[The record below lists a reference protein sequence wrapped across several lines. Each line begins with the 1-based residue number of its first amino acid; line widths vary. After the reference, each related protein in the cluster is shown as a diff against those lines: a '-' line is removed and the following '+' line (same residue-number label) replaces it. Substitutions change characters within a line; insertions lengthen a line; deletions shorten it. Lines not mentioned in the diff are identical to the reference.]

1 MRTPALIL
9 ALGASAILT
18 VGCASK
24 EEPATHVITSAE
36 TAINET
42 RPEAEKYAP
51 EQLQAADAALATAK
65 QDYAKEEY
73 QAVIDAAPKL
83 NEQVMT
89 MRDSVVATQTA
100 MAAATHEWEEL
111 SEEVPKMVKAIEVR
125 VDSLSGSRQQ
135 AAKVELETM
144 KATWQEAAAAF
155 SAGKPLEAADKAR
168 VVQVKAKE
176 VSEQLG
182 ISPV

>member
-1 MRTPALIL
+1 MRTTALIL
-9 ALGASAILT
+9 ALGASALLT

-24 EEPATHVITSAE
+24 EEPATRVISSAQA
-36 TAINET
+36 AIDET
-42 RPEAEKYAP
+42 RPDAEKYAP
-51 EQLQAADAALATAK
+51 EQLQAADASLATAK
-65 QDYAKEEY
+65 QDYANEKY
-73 QAVIDAAPKL
+73 QDVIDAAPKL
-83 NEQVMT
+83 NEQVIA

-111 SEEVPKMVKAIEVR
+111 SEEVPKLVKAIEVR
-125 VDSLSGSRQQ
+125 VGSLSGTKQQ

-168 VVQVKAKE
+168 VVEVKAKE

-182 ISPV
+182 ISPA